1 MNHLNHH
8 SQDTSHAVVVGGS
21 VAGLLTARVLTNF
34 FGTVTV
40 IERDSLPPT
49 DRPFAKARPK
59 LDMGTG
65 Y

>member
-40 IERDSLPPT
+40 IERDSLP
-49 DRPFAKARPK
+49 DRPAFRKGAPGRER
-59 LDMGTG
+59 MT
-65 Y
+65 